1 MIDITLIDADQI
13 VADQVSSRIEGTNLV
28 EEYGYIKHCFN
39 ESRRN
44 ADTMLN
50 EYFVTGEIYGNLT
63 QKDINY
69 PLIKL
74 PEIIKR
80 KLEIGIKGIQKYD
93 TGNQFETTYINAV
106 NKYLHEVE
114 QSKKIFPSGQG
125 AITKRNNY
133 LMPHAKNFLMDI
145 QYVSECGEQ
154 MFENKVEVSEACT

>member
-44 ADTMLN
+44 ANTMLN
-50 EYFVTGEIYGNLT
+50 EYYVTGEIHGNLT

-69 PLIKL
+69 PLNHL

-93 TGNQFETTYINAV
+93 TYNQFETTYINAV
-106 NKYLHEVE
+106 NNYLRKVE

-125 AITKRNNY
+125 VITKRNNY
-133 LMPHAKNFLMDI
+133 LMPHAKKFLVEI
-145 QYVSECGEQ
+145 QYISECGEQ
-154 MFENKVEVSEACT
+154 MFENKVEVSKVYT